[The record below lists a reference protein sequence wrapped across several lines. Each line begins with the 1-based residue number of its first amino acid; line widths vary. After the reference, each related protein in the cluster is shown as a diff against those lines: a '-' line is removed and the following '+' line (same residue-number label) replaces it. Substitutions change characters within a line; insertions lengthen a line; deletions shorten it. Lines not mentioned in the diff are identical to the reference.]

1 MTYDFDWVSPV
12 SPLAWASVQLRS
24 SEPYGNHVRPL
35 CNFQEDLAV
44 DDTTD
49 PVRAADGNWG
59 GLWEDLAASLQS
71 CVGRFA
77 LVAAEGEQLAGC
89 VRFLPKPLSRPRY
102 GAWSLVEHRT
112 ENDAS
117 ILWIGAAAVEIPGFG
132 QGLPR
137 TLISSLIE
145 EARRLGYERMQA
157 LAWSNVPV
165 YALWGQ
171 ALPWVVYEEAGFHS
185 IAEASGASL
194 CALPDMIAG
203 IHGGIVRKIVT
214 AQLERAALS
223 PVDAEH
229 FAIVERSLN

>member
-44 DDTTD
+44 DVTTD

-59 GLWEDLAASLQS
+59 GLWED
-71 CVGRFA
+71 
-77 LVAAEGEQLAGC
+77 
-89 VRFLPKPLSRPRY
+89 LPKPLSRPRY